1 MGLLARYNY
10 SNLETVQ
17 SKKMFLTDND
27 DRISVLEENDLLV
40 MEMAKEKEFIKEF
53 VRASNYN
60 SRHINCVKIR
70 KLCK

>member
-1 MGLLARYNY
+1 MMK
-10 SNLETVQ
+10 LEKLIVSLVFNSDKLFSYLKAA
-17 SKKMFLTDND
+17 SKKKTGVTAYTLD
-27 DRISVLEENDLLV
+27 
-40 MEMAKEKEFIKEF
+40 EKEFIKEF